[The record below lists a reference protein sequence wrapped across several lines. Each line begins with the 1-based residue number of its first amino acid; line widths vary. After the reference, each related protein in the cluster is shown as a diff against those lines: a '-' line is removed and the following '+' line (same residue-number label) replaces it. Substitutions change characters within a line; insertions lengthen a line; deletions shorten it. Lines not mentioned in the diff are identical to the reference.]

1 MKDYQQA
8 GHWFGEAAKVKGAP
22 EWMPGLAAFMLGQGG
37 DRRSSRFLWQ
47 QIHDTAEQQYMR
59 DNATFHLAQLDMADI
74 ADQLTAL
81 LQRYRAQTGQPV
93 MDFAPLARA
102 GWLRAIPTDPDGVPF
117 VIDPHTGRATLHRPS
132 QYAPLPDEQPG
143 VRAGAR

>member
-1 MKDYQQA
+1 
-8 GHWFGEAAKVKGAP
+8 
-22 EWMPGLAAFMLGQGG
+22 
-37 DRRSSRFLWQ
+37 
-47 QIHDTAEQQYMR
+47 
-59 DNATFHLAQLDMADI
+59 
-74 ADQLTAL
+74 LTAL